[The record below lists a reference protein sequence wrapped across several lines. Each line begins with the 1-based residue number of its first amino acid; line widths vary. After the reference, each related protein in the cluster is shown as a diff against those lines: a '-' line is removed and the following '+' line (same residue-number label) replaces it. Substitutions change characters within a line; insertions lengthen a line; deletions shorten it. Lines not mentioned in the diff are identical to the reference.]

1 MFKNI
6 FNEWASRSNN
16 VQKEDYD
23 AKKDHNMNPT
33 SHVKKEGDKFCVY
46 NVKGEKVK
54 SFDTEAEANA
64 YAKKNH
70 DALMKKEGMTKS
82 ADRKPETYRRPD
94 GKMGTRMVPTD
105 KEVVKM
111 KEAMDAVDKN
121 ALKGKHKDRKDKDI
135 DNDGDVDSSDKY
147 LHKRRKA
154 ISKSMK
160 KDKKEGDVEMNP
172 KLDKGSKENSVEQKE
187 STDES
192 YTDVPKV
199 GTSMKQK
206 RKNAAHDKIM
216 KHAKAT
222 ATANVL
228 KKMKSPEVRKESTI
242 REKLL
247 AVLENKQTKGATPPE
262 TMDDKLK
269 GKGAK
274 DMVNQ
279 PKEVDDTEEKGH
291 DDASKA
297 GKVTK
302 PAKPRNGGDQVRS
315 GDQKVVNPNKKVAEA
330 YMEMKKK
337 IVESEQK
344 ANEHDG
350 ASEHHFDASDH
361 DDVPAAAKKHH
372 GKAEEHHRNA
382 AEHYRNGN
390 NAKAKEHAAKAAH
403 HSNEA
408 MKHGHEVSKDA
419 HNDTKHLHPKKPS
432 SGASA
437 AAKGIATIGVRGG

>member
-16 VQKEDYD
+16 VQNEDYD
-23 AKKDHNMNPT
+23 PKKDHDMNPT
-33 SHVKKEGDKFCVY
+33 SHVKKEKDGKFCVY

-54 SFDTEAEANA
+54 QFDTKPEADA

-70 DALMKKEGMTKS
+70 DALMK
-82 ADRKPETYRRPD
+82 
-94 GKMGTRMVPTD
+94 
-105 KEVVKM
+105 
-111 KEAMDAVDKN
+111 EAMDPVDKKE
-121 ALKGKHKDRKDKDI
+121 LKGKHKDRKDKDI
-135 DNDGDVDSSDKY
+135 DNDGDVDSSDKF

-154 ISKSMK
+154 ITKAMK
-160 KDKKEGDVEMNP
+160 KGKDKEGDVEMNP

-228 KKMKSPEVRKESTI
+228 KKMKSPEVRRESTI

-315 GDQKVVNPNKKVAEA
+315 GDQTIVNKVVDALKG
-330 YMEMKKK
+330 MK
-337 IVESEQK
+337 
-344 ANEHDG
+344 
-350 ASEHHFDASDH
+350 
-361 DDVPAAAKKHH
+361 
-372 GKAEEHHRNA
+372 
-382 AEHYRNGN
+382 
-390 NAKAKEHAAKAAH
+390 
-403 HSNEA
+403 
-408 MKHGHEVSKDA
+408 
-419 HNDTKHLHPKKPS
+419 
-432 SGASA
+432 
-437 AAKGIATIGVRGG
+437 

>member
-187 STDES
+187 SRI
-192 YTDVPKV
+192 
-199 GTSMKQK
+199 
-206 RKNAAHDKIM
+206 RKA
-216 KHAKAT
+216 
-222 ATANVL
+222 L
-228 KKMKSPEVRKESTI
+228 R
-242 REKLL
+242 L
-247 AVLENKQTKGATPPE
+247 VLEGDRSSHYKGATKPE

-279 PKEVDDTEEKGH
+279 PKEVDDTEAKGH

-344 ANEHDG
+344 AAEHDG

>member
-16 VQKEDYD
+16 VQNEE
-23 AKKDHNMNPT
+23 MNPT
-33 SHVKKEGDKFCVY
+33 EMKEG
-46 NVKGEKVK
+46 
-54 SFDTEAEANA
+54 
-64 YAKKNH
+64 
-70 DALMKKEGMTKS
+70 
-82 ADRKPETYRRPD
+82 
-94 GKMGTRMVPTD
+94 
-105 KEVVKM
+105 
-111 KEAMDAVDKN
+111 MDAVDKN

-187 STDES
+187 SRI
-192 YTDVPKV
+192 
-199 GTSMKQK
+199 
-206 RKNAAHDKIM
+206 RKA
-216 KHAKAT
+216 
-222 ATANVL
+222 L
-228 KKMKSPEVRKESTI
+228 K
-242 REKLL
+242 L
-247 AVLENKQTKGATPPE
+247 VLEGDRSSHYKGATKPE

-344 ANEHDG
+344 ADEHES
-350 ASEHHFDASDH
+350 ASEHHNDAHNH

-372 GKAEEHHRNA
+372 EKADEHHLSA
-382 AEHYRNGN
+382 ADHYRNGN
-390 NAKAKEHAAKAAH
+390 NEKAKEHAAKAAH

-408 MKHGHEVSKDA
+408 AKHGHEVSKDA

>member
-16 VQKEDYD
+16 VQNEDYD
-23 AKKDHNMNPT
+23 AKKDHDMNPT

-54 SFDTEAEANA
+54 SFDTKPEADA

-70 DALMKKEGMTKS
+70 DALMKEG
-82 ADRKPETYRRPD
+82 
-94 GKMGTRMVPTD
+94 
-105 KEVVKM
+105 
-111 KEAMDAVDKN
+111 MDAVDKN

-160 KDKKEGDVEMNP
+160 KGKDKEGDVEMNP

-192 YTDVPKV
+192 YTDVPKA
-199 GTSMKQK
+199 GTSMRQK
-206 RKNAAHDKIM
+206 RKNAVHDKIM
-216 KHAKAT
+216 KHAKAK
-222 ATANVL
+222 ATANVQ
-228 KKMKSPEVRKESTI
+228 KKISALRKESNI

-269 GKGAK
+269 RKGAK

-279 PKEVDDTEEKGH
+279 PKEVDDTEAKGH

-315 GDQKVVNPNKKVAEA
+315 GDQSVVNKVVDALKG
-330 YMEMKKK
+330 MK
-337 IVESEQK
+337 
-344 ANEHDG
+344 
-350 ASEHHFDASDH
+350 
-361 DDVPAAAKKHH
+361 
-372 GKAEEHHRNA
+372 
-382 AEHYRNGN
+382 
-390 NAKAKEHAAKAAH
+390 
-403 HSNEA
+403 
-408 MKHGHEVSKDA
+408 
-419 HNDTKHLHPKKPS
+419 
-432 SGASA
+432 
-437 AAKGIATIGVRGG
+437 

>member
-16 VQKEDYD
+16 VQNEDYD
-23 AKKDHNMNPT
+23 PKKDHDMDPT
-33 SHVKKEGDKFCVY
+33 SHVKKEKDGKFCVY

-54 SFDTEAEANA
+54 QFDTKPEADA
-64 YAKKNH
+64 YARKNH
-70 DALMKKEGMTKS
+70 DALMK
-82 ADRKPETYRRPD
+82 
-94 GKMGTRMVPTD
+94 
-105 KEVVKM
+105 
-111 KEAMDAVDKN
+111 EAMDPVDKKE
-121 ALKGKHKDRKDKDI
+121 LKGKHKDRKDKDI
-135 DNDGDVDSSDKY
+135 DNDGDVDSSDKF

-154 ISKSMK
+154 ITKAMK
-160 KDKKEGDVEMNP
+160 KGKDKEGDVEMNP

-315 GDQKVVNPNKKVAEA
+315 GDQTIVNKVVDALKG
-330 YMEMKKK
+330 MK
-337 IVESEQK
+337 
-344 ANEHDG
+344 
-350 ASEHHFDASDH
+350 
-361 DDVPAAAKKHH
+361 
-372 GKAEEHHRNA
+372 
-382 AEHYRNGN
+382 
-390 NAKAKEHAAKAAH
+390 
-403 HSNEA
+403 
-408 MKHGHEVSKDA
+408 
-419 HNDTKHLHPKKPS
+419 
-432 SGASA
+432 
-437 AAKGIATIGVRGG
+437 

>member
-16 VQKEDYD
+16 AQKVE
-23 AKKDHNMNPT
+23 
-33 SHVKKEGDKFCVY
+33 
-46 NVKGEKVK
+46 
-54 SFDTEAEANA
+54 
-64 YAKKNH
+64 
-70 DALMKKEGMTKS
+70 
-82 ADRKPETYRRPD
+82 
-94 GKMGTRMVPTD
+94 
-105 KEVVKM
+105 
-111 KEAMDAVDKN
+111 EAMDPVDKKE
-121 ALKGKHKDRKDKDI
+121 LKGKHKDRKDKDI
-135 DNDGDVDSSDKY
+135 DNDGDVDSSDKF

-154 ISKSMK
+154 ITKAMK
-160 KDKKEGDVEMNP
+160 KGKDKEGDVEMNP
-172 KLDKGSKENSVEQKE
+172 KMDKGSKDNSMEQKE
-187 STDES
+187 DYDPKKDHNMDPTSHVTKDKKTGMFCVYNMNKQKVAEFETKPEADAYARKNHDALMKPPAGTKDIRKEPTDES

-228 KKMKSPEVRKESTI
+228 KKMKSNEVRKESTI

-279 PKEVDDTEEKGH
+279 PKEVDDSVTKGH

-302 PAKPRNGGDQVRS
+302 PAKARNSGDQVRS
-315 GDQKVVNPNKKVAEA
+315 GDQSIVNKVVDALKG
-330 YMEMKKK
+330 MK
-337 IVESEQK
+337 
-344 ANEHDG
+344 
-350 ASEHHFDASDH
+350 
-361 DDVPAAAKKHH
+361 
-372 GKAEEHHRNA
+372 
-382 AEHYRNGN
+382 
-390 NAKAKEHAAKAAH
+390 
-403 HSNEA
+403 
-408 MKHGHEVSKDA
+408 
-419 HNDTKHLHPKKPS
+419 
-432 SGASA
+432 
-437 AAKGIATIGVRGG
+437 

>member
-16 VQKEDYD
+16 VQNEDYD

-160 KDKKEGDVEMNP
+160 KGKDKEGDVEMNP

-199 GTSMKQK
+199 GTSIKQK
-206 RKNAAHDKIM
+206 RKNAAHDKM
-216 KHAKAT
+216 TKRAKAR

-228 KKMKSPEVRKESTI
+228 KKMNSPSYGKGSNI

-279 PKEVDDTEEKGH
+279 PKEIEDVAKGH
-291 DDASKA
+291 DDVSKA

-302 PAKPRNGGDQVRS
+302 PAKARNGGDQVRS
-315 GDQKVVNPNKKVAEA
+315 GDQGIVNKVVDALKG
-330 YMEMKKK
+330 MK
-337 IVESEQK
+337 
-344 ANEHDG
+344 
-350 ASEHHFDASDH
+350 
-361 DDVPAAAKKHH
+361 
-372 GKAEEHHRNA
+372 
-382 AEHYRNGN
+382 
-390 NAKAKEHAAKAAH
+390 
-403 HSNEA
+403 
-408 MKHGHEVSKDA
+408 
-419 HNDTKHLHPKKPS
+419 
-432 SGASA
+432 
-437 AAKGIATIGVRGG
+437 

>member
-16 VQKEDYD
+16 VQNEDYD
-23 AKKDHNMNPT
+23 PKKDHDMDPT
-33 SHVKKEGDKFCVY
+33 SHVKKEKDGKFCVY

-54 SFDTEAEANA
+54 QFDTKPEADA

-70 DALMKKEGMTKS
+70 DALMK
-82 ADRKPETYRRPD
+82 
-94 GKMGTRMVPTD
+94 
-105 KEVVKM
+105 
-111 KEAMDAVDKN
+111 EAMDPVDKKE
-121 ALKGKHKDRKDKDI
+121 LKGKHKDRKDKDI
-135 DNDGDVDSSDKY
+135 DNDGDVDSSDKF

-154 ISKSMK
+154 ITKAMK
-160 KDKKEGDVEMNP
+160 KGKDKEGDVEMNP

-199 GTSMKQK
+199 GTSIKQK

-279 PKEVDDTEEKGH
+279 PKEVDDTEAKGH

-315 GDQKVVNPNKKVAEA
+315 GDQTIVNKVVDALKG
-330 YMEMKKK
+330 MK
-337 IVESEQK
+337 
-344 ANEHDG
+344 
-350 ASEHHFDASDH
+350 
-361 DDVPAAAKKHH
+361 
-372 GKAEEHHRNA
+372 
-382 AEHYRNGN
+382 
-390 NAKAKEHAAKAAH
+390 
-403 HSNEA
+403 
-408 MKHGHEVSKDA
+408 
-419 HNDTKHLHPKKPS
+419 
-432 SGASA
+432 
-437 AAKGIATIGVRGG
+437 

>member
-1 MFKNI
+1 MFNNI
-6 FNEWASRSNN
+6 FSEWASRSNN
-16 VQKEDYD
+16 VQNEDYD
-23 AKKDHNMNPT
+23 TKKDHDMNPT
-33 SHVKKEGDKFCVY
+33 SHVKEKDGKFCVY

-54 SFDTEAEANA
+54 TFDTKPEADA

-70 DALMKKEGMTKS
+70 DALMK
-82 ADRKPETYRRPD
+82 
-94 GKMGTRMVPTD
+94 
-105 KEVVKM
+105 
-111 KEAMDAVDKN
+111 EAMDDVDKG

-154 ISKSMK
+154 ISKSIK
-160 KDKKEGDVEMNP
+160 KDKEGDIEMNP

-187 STDES
+187 SRI
-192 YTDVPKV
+192 
-199 GTSMKQK
+199 
-206 RKNAAHDKIM
+206 RKA
-216 KHAKAT
+216 
-222 ATANVL
+222 L
-228 KKMKSPEVRKESTI
+228 R
-242 REKLL
+242 L
-247 AVLENKQTKGATPPE
+247 VLEGDRSSHYKGATKPE

-330 YMEMKKK
+330 YMEMRKK
-337 IVESEQK
+337 IVESEQR
-344 ANEHDG
+344 ASEHDG
-350 ASEHHFDASDH
+350 ASEHHFEASEH

-372 GKAEEHHRNA
+372 EKADEHHREA
-382 AEHYRNGN
+382 AEHIRNGN
-390 NAKAKEHAAKAAH
+390 NAKAKEHATKAAH

-408 MKHGHEVSKDA
+408 MKHGHEASKDA

-437 AAKGIATIGVRGG
+437 ARPSAAARGIATIGVRGG

>member
-16 VQKEDYD
+16 VQNEDYD
-23 AKKDHNMNPT
+23 SKKDHTMDPT

-54 SFDTEAEANA
+54 SFDTKPEADA

-70 DALMKKEGMTKS
+70 DALMK
-82 ADRKPETYRRPD
+82 
-94 GKMGTRMVPTD
+94 
-105 KEVVKM
+105 
-111 KEAMDAVDKN
+111 EAMDAVNKKE
-121 ALKGKHKDRKDKDI
+121 LKGKHKDRKDKDI

-160 KDKKEGDVEMNP
+160 KGKDKEGDVEMNP

-199 GTSMKQK
+199 GTSIKQK
-206 RKNAAHDKIM
+206 RKNAAHDKM
-216 KHAKAT
+216 TKRAKAR

-228 KKMKSPEVRKESTI
+228 KKMNSPSYGKGSNI

-279 PKEVDDTEEKGH
+279 PKEIEDVAKGH
-291 DDASKA
+291 DDVSKA

-302 PAKPRNGGDQVRS
+302 PAKARNGGDQVRS
-315 GDQKVVNPNKKVAEA
+315 GDQGIVNKVVDALKG
-330 YMEMKKK
+330 MK
-337 IVESEQK
+337 
-344 ANEHDG
+344 
-350 ASEHHFDASDH
+350 
-361 DDVPAAAKKHH
+361 
-372 GKAEEHHRNA
+372 
-382 AEHYRNGN
+382 
-390 NAKAKEHAAKAAH
+390 
-403 HSNEA
+403 
-408 MKHGHEVSKDA
+408 
-419 HNDTKHLHPKKPS
+419 
-432 SGASA
+432 
-437 AAKGIATIGVRGG
+437 

>member
-16 VQKEDYD
+16 VQNEDYD
-23 AKKDHNMNPT
+23 PKKDHDMDPT
-33 SHVKKEGDKFCVY
+33 SHVKKEKDGKFCVY

-54 SFDTEAEANA
+54 QFDTKPEADA

-70 DALMKKEGMTKS
+70 DALMK
-82 ADRKPETYRRPD
+82 
-94 GKMGTRMVPTD
+94 
-105 KEVVKM
+105 
-111 KEAMDAVDKN
+111 EAMDAVNKD

-160 KDKKEGDVEMNP
+160 KGKDKEGDVEMNP

-315 GDQKVVNPNKKVAEA
+315 GDQTIVNKVVDALKG
-330 YMEMKKK
+330 MK
-337 IVESEQK
+337 
-344 ANEHDG
+344 
-350 ASEHHFDASDH
+350 
-361 DDVPAAAKKHH
+361 
-372 GKAEEHHRNA
+372 
-382 AEHYRNGN
+382 
-390 NAKAKEHAAKAAH
+390 
-403 HSNEA
+403 
-408 MKHGHEVSKDA
+408 
-419 HNDTKHLHPKKPS
+419 
-432 SGASA
+432 
-437 AAKGIATIGVRGG
+437 